1 MSAGWDETQ
10 TDPRRAALMARVRGK
25 TRGLKS
31 SFDEPHTHSGL
42 DFVFTVETFPDHL
55 TLSSHG

>member
-1 MSAGWDETQ
+1 MRH
-10 TDPRRAALMARVRGK
+10 RRIRAVQHLWRASEAK